1 MTVTTEMEMD
11 VQVLAS
17 WSTAILAQV
26 VMLIIEISAL
36 KLVGMASILGFFL
49 VMMETPWMKMGAAL
63 LAKQKKVG
71 RAQVVASTKETSA
84 QRFAVMV

>member
-1 MTVTTEMEMD
+1 
-11 VQVLAS
+11 
-17 WSTAILAQV
+17 
-26 VMLIIEISAL
+26 
-36 KLVGMASILGFFL
+36 VGTASILGFFL
-49 VMMETPWMKMGAAL
+49 VMMETPWMEMGAAL